1 MHFHN
6 FLWLSSI
13 FLIFSILNKHEQTS
27 WFQTMEFIESTHAK
41 SIRALEGGPDI
52 HDILFNIVCLI
63 SSWFL
68 IPLDD
73 IHLWICFIFIVELP
87 LFPMEVLMP
96 ANQVRSFCPPTL
108 KFHECVYYHESCPC
122 LMPYLIALML
132 VWLSPMK
139 HMLWS
144 ISILTFMFHDSAW
157 EVVQVRTLTL
167 SYDQTF
173 LFDMLFFLKSPS
185 LPRYPWSTIQLPHFP
200 QLSQ

>member
-1 MHFHN
+1 MLPFFPFGMHFYN
-6 FLWLSSI
+6 SLWLSTI

-96 ANQVRSFCPPTL
+96 ANQVRSSSPIFENYMGTYAIGDYIHTWCDSWV
-108 KFHECVYYHESCPC
+108 FWY
-122 LMPYLIALML
+122 ML
-132 VWLSPMK
+132 DL
-139 HMLWS
+139 LG
-144 ISILTFMFHDSAW
+144 
-157 EVVQVRTLTL
+157 
-167 SYDQTF
+167 
-173 LFDMLFFLKSPS
+173 
-185 LPRYPWSTIQLPHFP
+185 
-200 QLSQ
+200 